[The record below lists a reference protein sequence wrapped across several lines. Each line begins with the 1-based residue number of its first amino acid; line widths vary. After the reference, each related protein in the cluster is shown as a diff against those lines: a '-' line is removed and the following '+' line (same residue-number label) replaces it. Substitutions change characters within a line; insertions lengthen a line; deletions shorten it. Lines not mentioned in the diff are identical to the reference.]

1 MLEMG
6 IVVGIGLLVVYARL
20 SMAKRIWINSH
31 PLFMDIAVFVLLNML
46 HWGSFAGTMV
56 AAVGALFCSLA
67 IGVTRRWHG
76 YYDKSGCYI
85 RGWVDVSS
93 ELR

>member
-31 PLFMDIAVFVLLNML
+31 PLLMDIAVFVLLNIL

-56 AAVGALFCSLA
+56 AATGALFCSIA
-67 IGVTRRWHG
+67 ISVTRRLHG
-76 YYDKSGCYI
+76 YIDKSGTFVP
-85 RGWVDVSS
+85 GWVQ
-93 ELR
+93 R

>member
-20 SMAKRIWINSH
+20 SAAKRIWINSH
-31 PLFMDIAVFVLLNML
+31 PLFIDIAVFVLLNIL

-56 AAVGALFCSLA
+56 AATGALFCSIA
-67 IGVTRRWHG
+67 ISITRRCHG
-76 YYDKSGCYI
+76 YTDKSGQYI
-85 RGWVDVSS
+85 RGWIDLSS
-93 ELR
+93 DLR